1 MNKIT
6 FKILIIVSILAFI
19 TAPALATKPGED
31 VNPNGFP
38 SGAHHNLNIH
48 GKKLDFTCDSM
59 VPEED
64 GYFGGSIF
72 VPISGTDIEIV
83 MQSGKKGPKNAP
95 SITDLEV
102 VDPCASFDGDPAVIM
117 LPKNEFGYDVYAR
130 VLGKPTGDPTIT
142 IRDPEL
148 LMVQDENGN
157 DLLWLGLITDNG
169 FMTTSESFTRTKGKS
184 TARDITGLFLWNGD
198 VCYLV
203 EPVGPYDFSEV
214 KCCIDNDVPADGVY
228 DECTDPTAGLC
239 PLGYDPV
246 TTYCI
251 IYTNTWVFNIGDF
264 VDYLWKADNDGVKL
278 LQIRFY
284 PRSDPRGE

>member
-6 FKILIIVSILAFI
+6 FKILIIISILAFI

-72 VPISGTDIEIV
+72 VPISGTDIEIL

-102 VDPCASFDGDPAVIM
+102 VDPCSGFDGDPAVIM

-130 VLGKPTGDPTIT
+130 VLGTPTDEPTIT
-142 IRDPEL
+142 LRDPEL
-148 LMVQDENGN
+148 WMVEDEYGN
-157 DLLWLGLITDNG
+157 NLLWLGLITDRG
-169 FMTTSESFTRTKGKS
+169 FMTTSEIFTRMKGKS
-184 TARDITGLFLWNGD
+184 TARDITGLFLWTGD
-198 VCYLV
+198 VGYFE
-203 EPVGPYDFSEV
+203 EPVGGSHFSV
-214 KCCIDNDVPADGVY
+214 DKCCIDNDVDGIY
-228 DECTDPTAGLC
+228 DQCEDPLSGAC
-239 PLGYDPV
+239 PEGYNLV
-246 TTYCI
+246 TTYWI
-251 IYTNTWVFNIGDF
+251 SYTEKWVFNIADF
-264 VDYLWKADNDGVKL
+264 VDYLWKADNVGVKL

-284 PRSDPRGE
+284 PRSE